1 MSKLNNRG
9 SKRTLNK
16 KGSALV
22 YVILIFMTVAILGFS
37 VIYMNDTNRIQAK
50 QQEHSMEA
58 YYLAYSGIEMGYAA
72 LLANSNDLFN
82 QINTGKITRLDSVT
96 NSNTKNKDSNGHII
110 YGSGKIDIKIEK
122 AKSGQYKDWIKIT
135 SIGYVQDL
143 KVSKTR
149 VLYINP
155 DDPAEVNWNNN

>member
-1 MSKLNNRG
+1 MSELNNRG
-9 SKRTLNK
+9 SKGTLNK

-58 YYLAYSGIEMGYAA
+58 YYLAYSGIEMGYTA
-72 LLANSNDLFN
+72 LLADSSDLLYKFKK
-82 QINTGKITRLDSVT
+82 GDITKL
-96 NSNTKNKDSNGHII
+96 NENKRI
-110 YGSGKIDIKIEK
+110 YGNGKIDIKIEK
-122 AKSGQYKDWIKIT
+122 VNNGIYKDWIKIT

-155 DDPAEVNWNNN
+155 DNPAEVNWDNN